1 MSMTLENKNCLDYLS
16 TIEDESVDLVL
27 TDPPY
32 FIGFDG
38 GKGWDSQWKTE
49 EEYLA
54 WCKLWT
60 DECVRVLK
68 PNRMLVVWGTLK
80 TDTFLRYKLDILNSY
95 ESMHGQN
102 EIIWGYNWGG
112 RTKSNFARKHEYA
125 WCYSKGK
132 TFLFND
138 HDIRVE
144 RKVKKNM
151 NLEKKLMKEYKEKN
165 PDATREQILTHKK
178 ESIDPKTLFQKG
190 TIPTCIW
197 EKNNHTTSKDYI
209 GWHPTTKNVDI
220 LERIIRAYSNKGDN
234 VLDIFSGS
242 GSTAVAS
249 LRCDRKVLGC
259 ELDEEYYEKS
269 LTRIEESISI
279 TRRMNDND

>member
-144 RKVKKNM
+144 RKVKKN
-151 NLEKKLMKEYKEKN
+151 LRTGKEH
-165 PDATREQILTHKK
+165 TQ
-178 ESIDPKTLFQKG
+178 G

-197 EKNNHTTSKDYI
+197 EKNNHTTSKDFI

-220 LERIIRAYSNKGDN
+220 LERIIRAYSNKGDS

-249 LRCDRKVLGC
+249 LRCDRKALGC
-259 ELDEEYYEKS
+259 ELDEEYYGKS
-269 LTRIEESISI
+269 LTRIEESIGI
-279 TRRMNDND
+279 TRFMNDND